1 MSVPDLLQS
10 FLLTGISLFKLW
22 YKIALE
28 TLYICVHCHERFLE
42 RHFYFRALRRG
53 LCGFLHESK
62 FCVYVLVGN
71 PAEFRNMSA
80 GRLSCVL
87 EELNAG
93 VSQSVSEATLAFLNS
108 LID

>member
-1 MSVPDLLQS
+1 MS
-10 FLLTGISLFKLW
+10 TSLNVTFTFELFDGG
-22 YKIALE
+22 
-28 TLYICVHCHERFLE
+28 CV
-42 RHFYFRALRRG
+42 
-53 LCGFLHESK
+53 GFLHESK